1 MSSELNNS
9 QNLYKSR
16 FLNFLNRQAIQ
27 IGDRLGVAFRNLKVA
42 TEWGVQVVLYPI
54 YLAVQAGR
62 STGKQI
68 GQRIT
73 ISFSLP
79 SAEDSGLTGEDRLSI
94 IDCDRPI
101 DKVLKAIEPSFE
113 VNGDRITP
121 TIDRVQGNAPT
132 FITSIQGI
140 ASVLETQKLVLVDRD
155 NHILDILNSQQQ
167 QKLKQSIILEVANY
181 YCDRRL
187 IRETQSKFLGY
198 LPSIDTDNSKV
209 LPPVRLF
216 WKVMDWEQHSSVA
229 MAIDL
234 FGESSLVPHNSSFEF
249 ENVSLSD
256 RQQLQL
262 TQVLTTIDDKIAEL
276 EVKQLSPVVE
286 SLERFGDNW
295 QEIRQR
301 LQSNS
306 QIDLNDSDSELVK
319 SNRRTEP
326 QLVTRLG
333 SSLQQL
339 SQKIQSKNSNSATN
353 RENTASDP
361 FQIQAIIWAAIDYF
375 FGDRRTNPR
384 LQDKFNSSKSLGDS
398 EQQVSLQGRNSY
410 PSLPVGSDL
419 ETEEDP
425 WLAWEDLYEDF
436 IPTDEESIE
445 PILPGNSRRQSQL
458 KGANIP
464 NTPQNTSSNE
474 IKRSL
479 QRQRQNALRVR
490 ETRSG
495 NLVKQNKK
503 STEVVR
509 SAIDS
514 NSISNYQSP
523 NLELDNNAD
532 ERDWWEVKSTKVGY
546 ERHPLA
552 IVISLLDRVI
562 LFVEEIFLSIWR
574 RIKRLFRG

>member
-1 MSSELNNS
+1 MSSELNKS

-16 FLNFLNRQAIQ
+16 LLNFLNRQAIQ
-27 IGDRLGVAFRNLKVA
+27 IGDRLGVAVRNLKVA
-42 TEWGVQVVLYPI
+42 AEWGVQVVLYPI

-62 STGKQI
+62 SAGKQI
-68 GQRIT
+68 GQRIE

-79 SAEDSGLTGEDRLSI
+79 STDDSAETREDRLQI
-94 IDCDRPI
+94 IECDRPI
-101 DKVLKAIEPSFE
+101 DKILKAIEPTFE
-113 VNGDRITP
+113 VISNQITP
-121 TIDRVQGNAPT
+121 TIGQAQGTAPT
-132 FITSIQGI
+132 IQGI
-140 ASVLETQKLVLVDRD
+140 ASLLESQKLVLVDRD
-155 NHILDILNSQQQ
+155 NQILDILNSQQQ

-181 YCDRRL
+181 YRDRRL

-216 WKVMDWEQHSSVA
+216 WRVMDWEQHSPVA

-234 FGESSLVPHNSSFEF
+234 FGESSLVPRDSSFEF

-256 RQQLQL
+256 RQHWQL
-262 TQVLTTIDDKIAEL
+262 TEVLTTIDDKIAEL

-286 SLERFGDNW
+286 YVERFGDNW
-295 QEIRQR
+295 QEIRQK
-301 LQSNS
+301 LQSNP
-306 QIDLNDSDSELVK
+306 QIDGNESDSELVK
-319 SNRRTEP
+319 SNRMAKP
-326 QLVTRLG
+326 QLVTRLS
-333 SSLQQL
+333 SSLQQF
-339 SQKIQSKNSNSATN
+339 SQKIQSRSSNSATN
-353 RENTASDP
+353 RENTTSDP
-361 FQIQAIIWAAIDYF
+361 FQIQALIQAAIDYF
-375 FGDRRTNPR
+375 FGDRRNSNR
-384 LQDKFNSSKSLGDS
+384 LEGNVNSSKSLGDRS
-398 EQQVSLQGRNSY
+398 KKVSLQGRNSY
-410 PSLPVGSDL
+410 SSLPVASDS
-419 ETEEDP
+419 ETEEDL

-445 PILPGNSRRQSQL
+445 PSLPGNSRTQSQL

-464 NTPQNTSSNE
+464 NTPQKTSSNE
-474 IKRSL
+474 LKRSL
-479 QRQRQNALRVR
+479 QRQRQNALRIR

-495 NLVKQNKK
+495 NLVKQNRR
-503 STEVVR
+503 STEVIR
-509 SAIDS
+509 SPIDS

-523 NLELDNNAD
+523 NLELDNNAE
-532 ERDWWEVKSTKVGY
+532 ERDWWEVRSTNVGY